1 MRIMYR
7 RAIIAEIDF
16 LFRETAKIRPASELH
31 AATVDDQR
39 LSGDEVTFDEIQQGA
54 RHVFWRPGRGDQA
67 AVRTAVTALTCIVLR
82 REYGSRRAIIA
93 EIDFLFRETAKIR
106 PASELHAATVDDQR
120 LSGDEVTFD
129 EIQQGARHVFW
140 RPGRGDQA
148 AVRTAVTALTC
159 IVLRREYG
167 SR

>member
-1 MRIMYR
+1 MVATVMRIMYR

-82 REYGSRRAIIA
+82 REYGSRCDAVQA
-93 EIDFLFRETAKIR
+93 DGGRESAC
-106 PASELHAATVDDQR
+106 
-120 LSGDEVTFD
+120 GDER
-129 EIQQGARHVFW
+129 EMHV
-140 RPGRGDQA
+140 
-148 AVRTAVTALTC
+148 C
-159 IVLRREYG
+159 IIVG
-167 SR
+167 SVV